1 MKVID
6 LLNKIANGEEV
17 SKFWWYGCIHEINKD
32 NQIYDTYCD
41 AYKVITIDCL
51 NDEIKLIEDNTI
63 DIDSIEE
70 FELAGCNV
78 KFNDTFIPT
87 ESLINDM
94 VLDKINE
101 LIRLAKQHDKE
112 IKELKEKV
120 RWK

>member
-1 MKVID
+1 MKIIE

-70 FELAGCNV
+70 LKSVANNIDGIVCV
-78 KFNDTFIPT
+78 MT
-87 ESLINDM
+87 
-94 VLDKINE
+94 KINQ
-101 LIRLAKQHDKE
+101 LIQAVKQLNKE
-112 IKELKEKV
+112 IKELNK
-120 RWK
+120 